1 MREIVILGFAV
12 DQNTQPIFDGAF
24 GDAEIWTL
32 NDWWN
37 FYPRL
42 TRPDRIYQ
50 IHEDYD
56 KLSHVGKRDISGWQR
71 RYNESK
77 ALIVSAKSFEGLDN
91 QRVFDLEKA
100 LRFFPKH
107 LFTSSIAFAMMEAI
121 MEQVDSITL
130 RGVEMKADGE
140 YGYQRPAICE
150 LVDRCIVAGIKL
162 DVRQVMQWRSSGF
175 VDWSAVR
182 EVNMIYGRKP

>member
-42 TRPDRIYQ
+42 AHPSRVYQ

-56 KLSHVGKRDISGWQR
+56 SISHVGHRKITGWQEE
-71 RYNESK
+71 YNASAAE
-77 ALIVSAKSFEGLDN
+77 IVATKRFAGVSRL
-91 QRVFDLEKA
+91 RLFDLEKA
-100 LRFFPKH
+100 LAEFPKR
-107 LFTSSIAFAMMEAI
+107 LFTSSIAYAMMDAI
-121 MEQVDSITL
+121 MERVDKIVL
-130 RGVEMKADGE
+130 KGVELKAEGE
-140 YGYQRPAICE
+140 YGFQRPAICE
-150 LVDRCIVAGIKL
+150 LANIAASKGVIVDAPRL
-162 DVRQVMQWRSSGF
+162 SEWRQT
-175 VDWSAVR
+175 VDWSKIK
-182 EVNMIYGRKP
+182 EVELRYGEVKP